1 MEKQIK
7 HLQTEELQLKQ
18 NLKQNTDAL
27 SEKIIEI
34 DGRKIILKE
43 LQEEITGVKTEKEEV
58 ALAVGRLRDELRD
71 DKRIQEETLE
81 SLSEKIRLLTK
92 EHDVHLVKKKREEE
106 EYSTW
111 SKESSKRQVQIA
123 GLRQQ
128 QSELLLSTEKSI
140 LKQESLNVD
149 LNSSERENVRLKEM
163 NTILLASIQ
172 EKSQKEDEFERAL
185 TILKTQISQLTKNE
199 ELLERNLR
207 TKQTTMKELS
217 QSMKEEENIRIEQRK
232 ETKETKKRFNEMKER
247 IKMSEKSEK
256 AQKFGLAEIIEQISQ
271 AKFELKT
278 LNTTLVSILYNI
290 IDCKVFYYDDL
301 KMI

>member
-1 MEKQIK
+1 
-7 HLQTEELQLKQ
+7 
-18 NLKQNTDAL
+18 
-27 SEKIIEI
+27 
-34 DGRKIILKE
+34 
-43 LQEEITGVKTEKEEV
+43 
-58 ALAVGRLRDELRD
+58 
-71 DKRIQEETLE
+71 
-81 SLSEKIRLLTK
+81 
-92 EHDVHLVKKKREEE
+92 
-106 EYSTW
+106 
-111 SKESSKRQVQIA
+111 VQIA